1 MIVVGLVALI
11 SPTYDTVQMSYR
23 IALIPDALQGRVN
36 SVYRLAADG
45 AKALGAAAT
54 GLLLERVGA
63 TSAILTSAGVL
74 AVLAVLTMLNRHVR
88 TAPLQT

>member
-1 MIVVGLVALI
+1 MVDDPLI

-36 SVYRLAADG
+36 SVYRLVADG

-63 TSAILTSAGVL
+63 TSTIFMSAGVL
-74 AVLAVLTMLNRHVR
+74 AVLAVLTMLNRHVC
-88 TAPLQT
+88 TAPPQTAM